1 MTIISYLTRSYGL
14 LISGTTVVILNIILS
29 VCSHHVTYPMNTR
42 MIRVCA
48 FVSSP
53 PPWLNHPYTALR
65 ALTFPIRLGLQILD
79 TPTSRL
85 IIFYRNNFLTERV
98 PLPKATSTGTTIVG
112 CLFKDGIVLG
122 ADTRA
127 TEGDIVAD
135 KNCEKVQPLLLY
147 HWCTDHGP
155 PDPLHHGIH
164 SLLWCRNSRGHRI
177 YYRPHLFKHGA
188 P

>member
-1 MTIISYLTRSYGL
+1 
-14 LISGTTVVILNIILS
+14 VVVRAI
-29 VCSHHVTYPMNTR
+29 
-42 MIRVCA
+42 
-48 FVSSP
+48 VSSP
-53 PPWLNHPYTALR
+53 PPWINHPYTVLR
-65 ALTFPIRLGLQILD
+65 ALIFPTRLGIQILD

-85 IIFYRNNFLTERV
+85 IIVHRNNFLAEKV

-147 HWCTDHGP
+147 HSCTDHWSSRSITSQNP
-155 PDPLHHGIH
+155 FVAVVQEQPRTPN
-164 SLLWCRNSRGHRI
+164 SLLPLSLQTWSSI
-177 YYRPHLFKHGA
+177 AFLLA
-188 P
+188 ESLE